1 MIRVIVRRMKKAAAL
16 VIFLLIPASALYA
29 QDSEF
34 GILFGGS
41 KTIASGDDLSLSNSV
56 RELYY
61 AVPLDSISRFKIK
74 AGRIS
79 APAFV
84 TVEQA
89 GQPPQVVRVNDAEV
103 EHVDGIIEYRFDE
116 PFGSAGLFV
125 GAGMYRQRVELAG
138 QDEDTRSDWGF
149 SGGVTGDFPL
159 TRRLGIAVDGTYH
172 WTRLQSRPRY
182 LTLAAGLRISF

>member
-1 MIRVIVRRMKKAAAL
+1 MKKA
-16 VIFLLIPASALYA
+16 VFLLMFLTVLAASAAQA
-29 QDSEF
+29 QDAEF

-41 KTIASGDDLSLSNSV
+41 KAVGTSGDFSLSNSV

-61 AVPLDSISRFKIK
+61 AAPLDPITRFKIK

-79 APAFV
+79 APALI
-84 TVEQA
+84 TVEEA
-89 GQPPQVVRVNDAEV
+89 GQPPRLVEIEDAEV
-103 EHVDGIIEYRFDE
+103 EHIDGIIEYRFDE

-125 GAGMYRQRVELAG
+125 GAGLYRQKAEVSG
-138 QDEDTRSDWGF
+138 QDEESRSNWGY

-159 TRRLGIAVDGTYH
+159 NRRLGVVFDGTYH
-172 WTRLQSRPRY
+172 WTRLEGRPRY